1 MSTSLPNLQSLA
13 NAIAQ
18 QEGYGAGNN
27 IPTVANNPGSLELG
41 DQGYGTLSAAGGQQ
55 ITVFGSIED
64 GYNALLNQL
73 SLAVNGQSANYSPNA
88 TLSQFGTTYSGGNT
102 SYGNSLAQIMGVAPS
117 TTLAQLAGGTTTSGG
132 AGATQSTTP
141 TSITGT
147 ILNNLNP
154 LATPQPFSGAL
165 GTILNNLNPFAA
177 PKAFGSTTTIA
188 RSVVLVLGVI
198 LFAAGLFAFKTT
210 QTVIQNTTAAV
221 KKGAQVAAAA
231 GAE

>member
-141 TSITGT
+141 VSATGT
-147 ILNNLNP
+147 NANASLM
-154 LATPQPFSGAL
+154 AML
-165 GTILNNLNPFAA
+165 GTFLNKLLSRYNP
-177 PKAFGSTTTIA
+177 IA
-188 RSVVLVLGVI
+188 TAGDNIERAVVFLLGVI

-210 QTVIQNTTAAV
+210 QTVIQNTTTAV
-221 KKGAQVAAAA
+221 KKGAQVAAKGAQVAAAA
-231 GAE
+231 GGE